1 MNFWERYDQCNA
13 QNGANRKNPQN
24 NAENSKKDDINATC
38 SEQSVRDR
46 MAQYEGKSE
55 DELMREL
62 MSMAA
67 RMKNDGTFDAAAME
81 NLFATASPFLND
93 EQRRRMRSIIDMLK
107 G

>member
-24 NAENSKKDDINATC
+24 NAENSKKDDVNATC

-55 DELMREL
+55 DQLMSEL